1 MKFSVLIIVTL
12 LSFTFL
18 ISEAKS
24 QSNQIKQVPVTLQC
38 DDRQKIFKIL
48 ENNKEDLLIDGTG
61 LVKSAIN
68 NFNYPTRFGLFANQD
83 TKTFTVLIMFN
94 DLLTCLLFPGS
105 NFEPYTGKNPWDLL
119 KEKVEIK

>member
-12 LSFTFL
+12 LSFTFF
-18 ISEAKS
+18 ISEVNS
-24 QSNQIKQVPVTLQC
+24 QQIKQVTVTLQC
-38 DDRQKIFKIL
+38 DDREKIFKIL

>member
-1 MKFSVLIIVTL
+1 MKFSVLIFVTL
-12 LSFTFL
+12 LSFTFF
-18 ISEAKS
+18 ISEVNS
-24 QSNQIKQVPVTLQC
+24 QQVKQVPVTLQC
-38 DDRQKIFKIL
+38 DDRKKIFKIL

-68 NFNYPTRFGLFANQD
+68 NFNYPTRFGLFANQE

-105 NFEPYTGKNPWDLL
+105 NFEPYTGENPWDLL

>member
-1 MKFSVLIIVTL
+1 MKFSVFIIVTL
-12 LSFTFL
+12 LSFTFF
-18 ISEAKS
+18 ISEVNS
-24 QSNQIKQVPVTLQC
+24 QQVKQVPVTLQC
-38 DDRQKIFKIL
+38 DDRKKIFKIL

-68 NFNYPTRFGLFANQD
+68 NFNYPTRFGLFANQE

>member
-12 LSFTFL
+12 LSFTFF
-18 ISEAKS
+18 ISEVNS
-24 QSNQIKQVPVTLQC
+24 QQVKQVPVTLQC
-38 DDRQKIFKIL
+38 DDRKKIFKIL

-68 NFNYPTRFGLFANQD
+68 NFNYPTRFGLFANQE

>member
-12 LSFTFL
+12 LSFTFF
-18 ISEAKS
+18 ISEVNS
-24 QSNQIKQVPVTLQC
+24 QQVKQVPVTLQC
-38 DDRQKIFKIL
+38 DDREKIFKIL

-68 NFNYPTRFGLFANQD
+68 NFNYPTRFGLFANQE

-105 NFEPYTGKNPWDLL
+105 NFEPYTGENPWDLL

>member
-1 MKFSVLIIVTL
+1 MKFSVLIFVTL
-12 LSFTFL
+12 LSFTFF
-18 ISEAKS
+18 ISEVNS
-24 QSNQIKQVPVTLQC
+24 QQVKQVPVTLQC
-38 DDRQKIFKIL
+38 DDRKKIFKIL

>member
-12 LSFTFL
+12 LSFTFF
-18 ISEAKS
+18 ISEVNS
-24 QSNQIKQVPVTLQC
+24 QQVKQVPVTLQC
-38 DDRQKIFKIL
+38 DDRKKIFKIL

-68 NFNYPTRFGLFANQD
+68 NFNYPTRFGLFANQE

-105 NFEPYTGKNPWDLL
+105 NFEPYTGENPWDLL

>member
-1 MKFSVLIIVTL
+1 MKFSVFIIVTL
-12 LSFTFL
+12 LSFTFF
-18 ISEAKS
+18 ISEVNS
-24 QSNQIKQVPVTLQC
+24 QQVKQVPVTLQC
-38 DDRQKIFKIL
+38 DDRKKIFKIL

-68 NFNYPTRFGLFANQD
+68 NFNYPTRFGLFANQE

-105 NFEPYTGKNPWDLL
+105 NFEPYTGENPWDLL